1 MILGGPLPSAVP
13 EQSQERGEEEKF
25 PLGLFGVFVRR
36 SINLF
41 LLFFGRRIGEIDSLV
56 LFLLRLSLR
65 PAPAACHCLGQPLFT
80 LSSTFGHILSI

>member
-1 MILGGPLPSAVP
+1 MILGCPLPSAVP

-36 SINLF
+36 RSINLF
-41 LLFFGRRIGEIDSLV
+41 LLLFFGRIGEIDSLL

-65 PAPAACHCLGQPLFT
+65 PAPAACHCLGQPL
-80 LSSTFGHILSI
+80 GHFE